1 MSLACLR
8 RTIAVLLA
16 GAPGALGAQQIR
28 GTVLLADSASPA
40 PSVLIHV
47 LDSTGALFMRT
58 LTTSV
63 GTFAVP
69 VGTPGRYSVRVL
81 RIGFLPVEVPPVQV
95 SAAQTAHVYIALRSL
110 PVSLPGVGVRAER
123 GECRG
128 PLDSAQAV
136 FRVWDEAGKALASAE
151 LAAQAGALTLEWTSW
166 RRTIMRADSTVREDV
181 VARHRGRTPRP
192 FRSASAEDLAKNGY
206 RRELNGEDIYLAPD
220 AQVLLSPTFL
230 GGHCFSVHA
239 PSAAHP
245 DWVGA
250 EFRPMRDR
258 AALVDI
264 AGTAWIDRASAELRL
279 LEFRYTGLP
288 RELDDAGAAGRLEYV
303 RLSSGEFVIA
313 RWQVKLPGIA
323 VENRE
328 ITSFDGAP
336 RTQRSITV
344 TRMATTGGEL
354 ERARSEGAER
364 YAASDRTTGFRVA
377 GETADLDVSQAT
389 LAFGGE
395 GGPVVLADSVGV
407 ARVVGLRAGTHLVG
421 ITTAPMRELVAKP
434 IVRRVTVG
442 AAGVAATPTVLA
454 VSHDDIVAAACGER
468 ERRGGDALVFGA
480 LRNQYGDP
488 MVGDSIEVRWDK
500 GLRAELTQPNEAGNW
515 NGVKVVTDEL
525 GRWKACGVTRPSTVM
540 ILQRRAQSVIE
551 LGRVMVTTNA
561 RVVRLPLSVKY

>member
-1 MSLACLR
+1 MSLASSHRLL
-8 RTIAVLLA
+8 AVLLA
-16 GAPGALGAQQIR
+16 CAPGALGAQQIR
-28 GTVLLADSASPA
+28 GTVLLADSATPA

-47 LDSTGALFMRT
+47 LDSAGALFVRT

-63 GTFAVP
+63 GSFAVP

-110 PVSLPGVGVRAER
+110 PVSLPGVAVRAER

-128 PLDSAQAV
+128 ALDSGQAV
-136 FRVWDEAGKALASAE
+136 FRVWNEAGKALASAE
-151 LAAQAGALTLEWTSW
+151 LAAQTGALTLEWTSW

-181 VARHRGRTPRP
+181 VARQRGRTPRP

-206 RRELNGEDIYLAPD
+206 RRELNGDDVYLAPD

-239 PSAAHP
+239 PSTAHP

-288 RELDDAGAAGRLEYV
+288 REYDDANAAGRLEYV
-303 RLSSGEFVIA
+303 RLSTGEFVIA
-313 RWQVKLPGIA
+313 RWQVRLPGIS
-323 VENRE
+323 VEDRE

-336 RTQRSITV
+336 RTQRAITV
-344 TRMATTGGEL
+344 TRTATSGGEL
-354 ERARSEGAER
+354 ERARSEGTER
-364 YAASDRTTGFRVA
+364 YATGDRSVELRLT
-377 GETADLDVSQAT
+377 GETREIDVAQAT

-395 GGPVVLADSVGV
+395 GGPVVLTDSGGV
-407 ARVVGLRAGTHLVG
+407 ARVVGLRSGTHLVG
-421 ITTAPMRELVAKP
+421 ITTAPMRELVATP

-442 AAGVAATPTVLA
+442 PAGVVPATLTI
-454 VSHDDIVAAACGER
+454 SDDDIVGAACGER
-468 ERRGGDALVFGA
+468 ERLGGDALAFGVV
-480 LRNQYGDP
+480 RNQYGDP
-488 MVGDSIEVRWDK
+488 VVGDSIEVRWDK

-515 NGVKVVTDEL
+515 NGIRVVTDEA
-525 GRWKACGVTRPSTVM
+525 GRWQACGATRPSMVM
-540 ILQRRAQSVIE
+540 ILQRRAQAIIE
-551 LGRVMVTTNA
+551 LGRVRILPEA
-561 RVVRLPLSVKY
+561 RVVRLPIAVQR